1 MVSIRQTPNG
11 VMIRGL
17 FSTVQGHPRVG
28 TAPTQARARAM
39 SLRRAAAR
47 GAHIAWKCAATPSA
61 RTWRPLEMTELACA
75 SRELA
80 RCRRGPRNF
89 ASSPIED
96 SDIFG
101 LGGSQGIDTYTS
113 KGFVIGGVEYQGNVF
128 LYQELSLMWGVKTVE
143 EITPDALVA
152 AHVVDPAPRYSHR
165 GVREQNRSASSGD
178 ARVFETRKRC
188 WRC

>member
-1 MVSIRQTPNG
+1 
-11 VMIRGL
+11 
-17 FSTVQGHPRVG
+17 
-28 TAPTQARARAM
+28 M
-39 SLRRAAAR
+39 SLRRVAAR

-61 RTWRPLEMTELACA
+61 RTWRPLETAELACA

-101 LGGSQGIDTYTS
+101 VGGSQGIDTYTS

-128 LYQELSLMWGVKTVE
+128 LYQELSLLWGVKTVE

-152 AHVVDPAPRYSHR
+152 AHIVDPAPDILIVGCGNKIQALPAETLEFFRNTETMLEVLDTPNAIATYNILVQEGR
-165 GVREQNRSASSGD
+165 QVAAALLLPSA
-178 ARVFETRKRC
+178 
-188 WRC
+188 

>member
-1 MVSIRQTPNG
+1 
-11 VMIRGL
+11 
-17 FSTVQGHPRVG
+17 
-28 TAPTQARARAM
+28 M

-47 GAHIAWKCAATPSA
+47 GANIAWNCAATPSA

-113 KGFVIGGVEYQGNVF
+113 KGFVIGGLEYQGNVF

-152 AHVVDPAPRYSHR
+152 AHVVDPAPDILIVGCGNKIEALPAETLEFFRNTETMLEVLDTPNAIATYNILVQEGR
-165 GVREQNRSASSGD
+165 QVAAALLLPSA
-178 ARVFETRKRC
+178 
-188 WRC
+188 